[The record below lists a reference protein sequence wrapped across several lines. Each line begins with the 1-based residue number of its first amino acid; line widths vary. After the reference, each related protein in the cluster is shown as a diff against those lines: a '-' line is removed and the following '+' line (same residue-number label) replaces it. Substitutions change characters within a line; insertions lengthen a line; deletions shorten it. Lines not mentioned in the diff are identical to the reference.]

1 MENQKKLSTLNIVG
15 IILIAVFLPIIM
27 VNLTIVVKGWTN
39 PDEIPMIFDTA
50 PLIVISDSMTIDK
63 KNDTGAFNK
72 GDLIF
77 IKKVDPA
84 TLQVGDIITYI
95 SNDKEGS
102 IITHRIVSIYE
113 DGTFET
119 KGDYSPG
126 YDRDPVTYEQV
137 VGKYSGRIA
146 RAGDLAL
153 FFQKP
158 VGVIVLLGVPL
169 VAILAIDFFQKRKET
184 DKVSSEKAEL
194 EAELAKLRAEKE
206 QLQQAESTEKVEEEN
221 ADN

>member
-1 MENQKKLSTLNIVG
+1 MENQKKLSTLNIAG
-15 IILIAVFLPIIM
+15 IILIAMFLPIIV
-27 VNLTIVVKGWTN
+27 VNLTIVIKGWTN
-39 PDEIPMIFDTA
+39 PEEIPMVFDTA

-77 IKKVDPA
+77 VKRVDPT
-84 TLQVGDIITYI
+84 TLKVGDIITYI
-95 SNDKEGS
+95 SNDKEKS

-126 YDRDPVTYEQV
+126 YDRDPVKHDQV
-137 VGKYSGRIA
+137 VGVYTGRIA

-169 VAILAIDFFQKRKET
+169 VAIIALDFFQKRKEN

-206 QLQQAESTEKVEEEN
+206 ALAKD
-221 ADN
+221 ADE

>member
-1 MENQKKLSTLNIVG
+1 MEKQKKLSTLNIVG
-15 IILIAVFLPIIM
+15 IILIAIFLPIIA
-27 VNLTIVVKGWTN
+27 VNLTIVIKGWTH
-39 PDEIPMIFDTA
+39 PEEIPMVFDTA

-77 IKKVDPA
+77 VKRVDPT
-84 TLQVGDIITYI
+84 TLKVGDIITYI

-126 YDRDPVTYEQV
+126 YDRDPVKHDQV
-137 VGKYSGRIA
+137 VGVYTGRIA

-158 VGVIVLLGVPL
+158 AGVIVLLGVPL
-169 VAILAIDFFQKRKET
+169 VAILALDFFQKRKEN

-206 QLQQAESTEKVEEEN
+206 ALAKEANE
-221 ADN
+221 

>member
-15 IILIAVFLPIIM
+15 IILIAIFLPIIA
-27 VNLTIVVKGWTN
+27 VNLTIVIKGWTN
-39 PDEIPMIFDTA
+39 PEEIPMVFDTA

-77 IKKVDPA
+77 VKRIDPT
-84 TLQVGDIITYI
+84 TLKVGDIITYI
-95 SNDKEGS
+95 SNDKVGS

-126 YDRDPVTYEQV
+126 YDRDPVKHDQV
-137 VGKYSGRIA
+137 VGIYTGRIA

-169 VAILAIDFFQKRKET
+169 VAILALDFFQKRKEN

-206 QLQQAESTEKVEEEN
+206 ALAKEANE
-221 ADN
+221 